1 MTDAHVNNAPECLRA
16 VIAVTLPLEQL
27 QALNMDSTN
36 MLVDAL
42 EPIVNDAERV
52 FGDKPHVMAF
62 LFRRLTELDVHPEI
76 RKEWNLRRRDEEE
89 AGLWPDSERG
99 GGQE

>member
-1 MTDAHVNNAPECLRA
+1 LRA

-27 QALNMDSTN
+27 QALNLDSTN
-36 MLVDAL
+36 MLIDAL

-62 LFRRLTELDVHPEI
+62 LFRRLTERRLTELDVDPKI
-76 RKEWNLRRRDEEE
+76 RKEWNLRRRDEKK